1 MSCCESTLKTAPLSE
16 HHRIRLRYLGGR
28 SLLVKGPVTGANYQF
43 SGVDRELLVDPRDA
57 VRFAKD
63 RNFQVIGVVD
73 LSVS

>member
-1 MSCCESTLKTAPLSE
+1 MSE

-28 SLLVKGPVTGANYQF
+28 MLLVKGPMTGVSYRF
-43 SGVDRELLVDPRDA
+43 SGIDREQLVDPRDA

-73 LSVS
+73 LSIS

>member
-1 MSCCESTLKTAPLSE
+1 MSCCESTRKTAPMSD

-28 SLLVKGPVTGANYQF
+28 TVAVKGPATGINYQF

-63 RNFQVIGVVD
+63 RNFQVMGVVD